1 LEPVSTYSD
10 ENQNEFHK
18 IMNSK
23 KMIKIK
29 NGSERS
35 KTTFSLYL
43 TNKTTPN
50 LTVTLF
56 KAYWFIF
63 ALKLDPTKNSDLI
76 L

>member
-1 LEPVSTYSD
+1 
-10 ENQNEFHK
+10 
-18 IMNSK
+18 
-23 KMIKIK
+23 MIKIK

-35 KTTFSLYL
+35 KNTFSLYL
-43 TNKTTPN
+43 INMTTPN